1 MKNLLKLTILFL
13 VGFVSCQK
21 YVPAVEVEVDDTY
34 VTVGFNTMYEGISL
48 VEEMPLT
55 KASEPNGLY
64 GVRVIQCV
72 GDKSAQ
78 AYGSKY
84 CYGIFDDISLL
95 QIQFKRNERY
105 AIMMDYFPNGKNE
118 IPYLTNEYSPLQVM
132 PHHAASPATLNT
144 IVYSNYFELAY
155 ICKDY
160 GNKICDRYCY
170 WNENF
175 IPTENASIPINLLRM
190 NAGLVFNLNIS
201 EGQEYDKVIVKI
213 NDKQYSANLS
223 NGETQIVVDKVML
236 DMNNYDGTIP
246 DLFYMDCIIGT
257 PDKPTLFYE
266 GQVEIKRNTIRTYSV
281 RVDADIIMNSVSVTH
296 ETGDF
301 KQDNGGYLN

>member
-1 MKNLLKLTILFL
+1 MKKLFQFTLFFCC
-13 VGFVSCQK
+13 VGLGVSCSNIQPQEEADDE
-21 YVPAVEVEVDDTY
+21 YVIVRFDVAQES
-34 VTVGFNTMYEGISL
+34 ISL
-48 VEEMPLT
+48 VDEKPLT

-64 GVRVIQCV
+64 GVRVLQCV
-72 GDKSAQ
+72 GDKDAQ
-78 AYGSKY
+78 DYGSAY

-105 AIMMDYFPNGKNE
+105 AILMDYFPNGKNE
-118 IPYLTNEYSPLQVM
+118 IPYLTNGYSPLQVM

-160 GNKICDRYCY
+160 GKICDRYCY

-213 NDKQYSANLS
+213 NGKQYSANLS

-236 DMNNYDGTIP
+236 DMNHNVGSIP

-281 RVDADIIMNSVSVTH
+281 HVDADLIMNSVSVTY

-301 KQDNGGYLN
+301 EHDDGGYLN

>member
-34 VTVGFNTMYEGISL
+34 VTVGFNAMYEGISL

-72 GDKSAQ
+72 GDKDAQ
-78 AYGSKY
+78 DYGSAY

-118 IPYLTNEYSPLQVM
+118 IPYLTNGFSPLQVM
-132 PHHAASPATLNT
+132 PWHAASPATLNT
-144 IVYSNYFELAY
+144 IVYSDYFGLDY
-155 ICKDY
+155 ICKSY
-160 GNKICDRYCY
+160 GKICDRYCY

-236 DMNNYDGTIP
+236 DMNHNVGTIP
-246 DLFYMDCIIGT
+246 DLFYMDCVIGT

-281 RVDADIIMNSVSVTH
+281 HVDADLIMNTMSVTH